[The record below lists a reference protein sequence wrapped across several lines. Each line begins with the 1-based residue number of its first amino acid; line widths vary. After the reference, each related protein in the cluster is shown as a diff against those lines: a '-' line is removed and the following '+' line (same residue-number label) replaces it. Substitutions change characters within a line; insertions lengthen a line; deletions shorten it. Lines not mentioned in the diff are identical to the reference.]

1 MEETI
6 KRVQTAGNTLEQ
18 KVGNMEENAILIRL
32 DQKEQIEDLQKKERE
47 MAQEIT

>member
-1 MEETI
+1 
-6 KRVQTAGNTLEQ
+6 
-18 KVGNMEENAILIRL
+18 MEENAILIRL